1 MSVMFGIFLV
11 LFLALLIFYFLL
23 RDFGVITKKQKLISI
38 AVLFVLG
45 VFMIVYSYFQSRSD
59 KNDMILQATFLR
71 GGSLEC
77 DNVVVNREN
86 FNLVTG
92 TLSFI
97 GKKNGPMNNIIIPL
111 DKCKI
116 ILQDNSDED
125 ANSRTLE
132 EELQR
137 D

>member
-1 MSVMFGIFLV
+1 MSALFGIFLV
-11 LFLALLIFYFLL
+11 LFLALLILYFVL
-23 RDFGVITKKQKLISI
+23 RDFGVFTRKQKIICI
-38 AVLFVLG
+38 AGLVILG
-45 VFMIVYSYFQSRSD
+45 IFIMIYSYFQSRSD

-71 GGSLEC
+71 GGSLDC
-77 DNVVVNREN
+77 DDVIVNKEN

-97 GKKNGPMNNIIIPL
+97 GKKNGPMNNIIISL
-111 DKCKI
+111 DKCRI
-116 ILQDNSDED
+116 VPQDNGDEES
-125 ANSRTLE
+125 NSRTLE

>member
-1 MSVMFGIFLV
+1 MSALFGIFLV
-11 LFLALLIFYFLL
+11 LFLTLVILYFVL
-23 RDFGVITKKQKLISI
+23 RDFGVITPKQKLIGISGL
-38 AVLFVLG
+38 VVLG
-45 VFMIVYSYFQSRSD
+45 IFILIYSYFQSRSD

-71 GGSLEC
+71 GGSLDC
-77 DNVVVNREN
+77 DDVIVNKEN

-92 TLSFI
+92 TLSFV

-116 ILQDNSDED
+116 LPQGDED
-125 ANSRTLE
+125 EESTNRTLQ